1 ADIFTKALPRERFAT
16 LLSLLGVKQMSPET
30 LKELQDEFVSGSS
43 TRTASI
49 RKSDTSVLE
58 DLKALSWKTCQEGS
72 LLNLS
77 DHSVT
82 AEKVKELMLTG
93 VEEALRLPTSS
104 LQTPIYSRMQL
115 WFFAVIFQIG
125 DIFFVLIQMGSKR
138 TKEDDVLKISTSV
151 FVTNFPEQASAK
163 DLWNACKQYGH
174 VVDAF
179 IPNKRSKAGKRFGFV
194 RFIKV
199 FDVER
204 LVGNLCTVWIGRHRI
219 HANAARFHRPKGS
232 TSSHQPAYERKDQRC
247 DVIGNTKDN
256 GHRDDVSSYANV
268 VKELIQASSEFIT
281 DERVTMVEIKG
292 IPLKVWNAL
301 LLFVFAS
308 KWGNLLNM
316 VETWRKEDYHCKKT
330 LCFSLR
336 REENLKSKDGV
347 VSSEQNSKQSEDP
360 FNIYSLLN
368 KDKMKNNK
376 EASTKESLEYPP
388 DFTPREN
395 DVKNPKTRKHV
406 LKQELADLEMII
418 DKGDASSDTLHKR
431 AEVVKSI
438 QEVDKLCAMEAS
450 QKAKIKWAIE
460 GDENSKYYHGIL
472 NKKRNQLSIRGV
484 LVERDWV
491 ENPNMVKNE
500 FLNHFKNRF
509 DRPKS
514 VRPMLNMEFPHHLN
528 SMQQLDLEAEVS
540 NEEIKKAVWD
550 CGVDKSSGP
559 DGFTFGFYKRFWSL
573 IEKDVLAAVK
583 YFFHYSR
590 IPKGCNSSFIALI
603 PKTPEAKM
611 VKDFRPISLIGS
623 LYKIIA
629 KILANRLVVVLG
641 DIVNEVQSAFVADR
655 QILDGPFILN
665 EVLQWCKL
673 KKKHSFILKID
684 FEKAYDSVRW
694 DYLDD
699 VLRKFG
705 FGEKWCGWIQECLRS
720 SWGSVLVN
728 GSPTEEF
735 QFFKGLKQGDPLSPF
750 IFILVMESLHISFK
764 RVVDAGMFNGIVLNS
779 VMHLSHMFYA
789 DDAVFMGQWSTKN
802 IDTIIYVL
810 KCFHRASGLSINL
823 SKSKLLG
830 VVVSEDR
837 VVQAA
842 NRIGCG
848 VLKAPFAYLGSK
860 VGGNMSRIKSW
871 DEIVDKMVDR
881 LSKWK
886 MKTLSIGG
894 RLTLLKAVLGSMP
907 IYHMSIF
914 KVPMKVLQ
922 RMESIRSRFFSGVDL
937 NSKKSIWVKWSKV
950 LCSKEKGGLGV
961 SSLYALNRALMCK
974 WVWRFTTQK
983 NLLWTRVI
991 KAIHGEDGKNGSGF
1005 KVGYKSI
1012 WRSILQ
1018 EVETLKIKGIHLNNF
1033 MQKKLGNGADTYFWE
1048 DLWHGDMVLKQR
1060 YPRLYALEVKK
1071 TVDVASKLSQ
1081 ENLTWS
1087 FRRAPRS
1094 GVEQDQLTDLTT
1106 YVEGVVLGVTP
1117 DRWYWTL
1124 DGSGEFS
1131 VASARKV
1138 IDDNRFP
1145 EVSTQTRWIKAV
1157 PIKVNIHAWKV
1168 RMDCLPTRL
1177 NISRRGIDIPSILCP
1192 VCGSVTESSSHLF
1205 FDCLVAKDNFRKI
1218 CRWWEVDFMEVH
1230 TFDEWVSWIV
1240 NLRIPIKH
1248 KRLLE
1253 GIFKLVKRKPTR
1265 SILTWDDLVS
1275 KFINKIF
1282 PPSKT
1287 TNLRN
1292 KITRFQQRFDETFYE
1307 AWDRFNDILRAC
1319 PHHGFSELHQ
1329 LDTFYNALN
1338 TNDQD
1343 SLNSAAGD
1351 NFLDKIPRDCLR
1363 ITESKSKVRNSC
1375 NKPVVAKVSSSS
1387 STPGISLDVAELKDM
1402 VKALLLKKKNQ
1413 TQALTPVK
1421 AVNESCVTYGVDLL
1435 PFAQEIRTILM
1446 MMLILRGRIVQK
1458 RQKTSEYEA
1467 YVSGESSSGQVN
1479 VEEPGPSTLGNQ
1491 EQDDEFDFWT
1501 DFYASDDDEI
1511 PTKQVTQDIMEEISL
1526 TIDEAKLKKMADEM
1540 LRQRCTSGD
1549 EHMYHINQ
1557 MKNFLK
1563 RLFGKAERK
1572 FFSLRPGKIVLSLHK
1587 FPAIVFND
1595 DDIEER
1601 TSRWVNKCIK
1611 KFNPYARYGV
1621 ENWKN
1626 PHAKIFY
1633 IRRQKEPGRPK
1644 EEIYSNSKIVQV
1656 IKTYWELGHEHK
1668 FITEIVARRANDC
1681 IVSITEPDYKNLNKN
1696 DIEDM
1701 YLLIVNNKV
1710 PDYANTGLLWS
1721 LSVFIRSSVIWE
1733 RVHDFQ
1739 LGIESYQQKIN
1750 LTAPTITFPGIEEY
1764 DVFSIVYEP
1773 VHGIIYTNSKKE
1785 KRVMRHSEIH
1795 KFCDATLRRTLEG
1808 LKSYYNDVKYGY
1820 VQKELTNDE
1829 VEFLKLF
1836 EEEIEVRLN
1845 YRDQMRR
1852 WEMYV
1857 NGRPLGPRRERPE

>member
-1 ADIFTKALPRERFAT
+1 
-16 LLSLLGVKQMSPET
+16 
-30 LKELQDEFVSGSS
+30 
-43 TRTASI
+43 
-49 RKSDTSVLE
+49 
-58 DLKALSWKTCQEGS
+58 
-72 LLNLS
+72 
-77 DHSVT
+77 
-82 AEKVKELMLTG
+82 
-93 VEEALRLPTSS
+93 
-104 LQTPIYSRMQL
+104 
-115 WFFAVIFQIG
+115 
-125 DIFFVLIQMGSKR
+125 
-138 TKEDDVLKISTSV
+138 
-151 FVTNFPEQASAK
+151 
-163 DLWNACKQYGH
+163 
-174 VVDAF
+174 
-179 IPNKRSKAGKRFGFV
+179 
-194 RFIKV
+194 
-199 FDVER
+199 
-204 LVGNLCTVWIGRHRI
+204 
-219 HANAARFHRPKGS
+219 
-232 TSSHQPAYERKDQRC
+232 
-247 DVIGNTKDN
+247 
-256 GHRDDVSSYANV
+256 
-268 VKELIQASSEFIT
+268 
-281 DERVTMVEIKG
+281 
-292 IPLKVWNAL
+292 
-301 LLFVFAS
+301 
-308 KWGNLLNM
+308 
-316 VETWRKEDYHCKKT
+316 
-330 LCFSLR
+330 
-336 REENLKSKDGV
+336 
-347 VSSEQNSKQSEDP
+347 
-360 FNIYSLLN
+360 
-368 KDKMKNNK
+368 
-376 EASTKESLEYPP
+376 
-388 DFTPREN
+388 
-395 DVKNPKTRKHV
+395 
-406 LKQELADLEMII
+406 
-418 DKGDASSDTLHKR
+418 
-431 AEVVKSI
+431 
-438 QEVDKLCAMEAS
+438 
-450 QKAKIKWAIE
+450 
-460 GDENSKYYHGIL
+460 
-472 NKKRNQLSIRGV
+472 
-484 LVERDWV
+484 
-491 ENPNMVKNE
+491 
-500 FLNHFKNRF
+500 
-509 DRPKS
+509 
-514 VRPMLNMEFPHHLN
+514 
-528 SMQQLDLEAEVS
+528 
-540 NEEIKKAVWD
+540 
-550 CGVDKSSGP
+550 
-559 DGFTFGFYKRFWSL
+559 
-573 IEKDVLAAVK
+573 
-583 YFFHYSR
+583 R
-590 IPKGCNSSFIALI
+590 IPKGCNSSFIVLI

-789 DDAVFMGQWSTKN
+789 DDAVFIG
-802 IDTIIYVL
+802 
-810 KCFHRASGLSINL
+810 
-823 SKSKLLG
+823 KSKLLG
-830 VVVSEDR
+830 VV
-837 VVQAA
+837 
-842 NRIGCG
+842 
-848 VLKAPFAYLGSK
+848 
-860 VGGNMSRIKSW
+860 

-1253 GIFKLVKRKPTR
+1253 GWIKWKDFLLDDEGKPLTR
-1265 SILTWDDLVS
+1265 VDSSGDHDS
-1275 KFINKIF
+1275 E
-1282 PPSKT
+1282 
-1287 TNLRN
+1287 
-1292 KITRFQQRFDETFYE
+1292 DEV
-1307 AWDRFNDILRAC
+1307 ASVDNDMA
-1319 PHHGFSELHQ
+1319 
-1329 LDTFYNALN
+1329 
-1338 TNDQD
+1338 
-1343 SLNSAAGD
+1343 
-1351 NFLDKIPRDCLR
+1351 NFLASNYVGYGTSNLLEQWK
-1363 ITESKSKVRNSC
+1363 ESYGDGEYDYDPYDDDMYEGQDNPNMIQDICDNLDIKVR
-1375 NKPVVAKVSSSS
+1375 
-1387 STPGISLDVAELKDM
+1387 GR
-1402 VKALLLKKKNQ
+1402 KKK
-1413 TQALTPVK
+1413 
-1421 AVNESCVTYGVDLL
+1421 
-1435 PFAQEIRTILM
+1435 
-1446 MMLILRGRIVQK
+1446 
-1458 RQKTSEYEA
+1458 
-1467 YVSGESSSGQVN
+1467 
-1479 VEEPGPSTLGNQ
+1479 
-1491 EQDDEFDFWT
+1491 
-1501 DFYASDDDEI
+1501 
-1511 PTKQVTQDIMEEISL
+1511 
-1526 TIDEAKLKKMADEM
+1526 
-1540 LRQRCTSGD
+1540 
-1549 EHMYHINQ
+1549 
-1557 MKNFLK
+1557 
-1563 RLFGKAERK
+1563 
-1572 FFSLRPGKIVLSLHK
+1572 
-1587 FPAIVFND
+1587 
-1595 DDIEER
+1595 
-1601 TSRWVNKCIK
+1601 
-1611 KFNPYARYGV
+1611 
-1621 ENWKN
+1621 
-1626 PHAKIFY
+1626 
-1633 IRRQKEPGRPK
+1633 
-1644 EEIYSNSKIVQV
+1644 
-1656 IKTYWELGHEHK
+1656 
-1668 FITEIVARRANDC
+1668 
-1681 IVSITEPDYKNLNKN
+1681 
-1696 DIEDM
+1696 
-1701 YLLIVNNKV
+1701 
-1710 PDYANTGLLWS
+1710 
-1721 LSVFIRSSVIWE
+1721 
-1733 RVHDFQ
+1733 
-1739 LGIESYQQKIN
+1739 
-1750 LTAPTITFPGIEEY
+1750 
-1764 DVFSIVYEP
+1764 
-1773 VHGIIYTNSKKE
+1773 
-1785 KRVMRHSEIH
+1785 
-1795 KFCDATLRRTLEG
+1795 
-1808 LKSYYNDVKYGY
+1808 
-1820 VQKELTNDE
+1820 
-1829 VEFLKLF
+1829 
-1836 EEEIEVRLN
+1836 
-1845 YRDQMRR
+1845 
-1852 WEMYV
+1852 
-1857 NGRPLGPRRERPE
+1857 

>member
-1 ADIFTKALPRERFAT
+1 
-16 LLSLLGVKQMSPET
+16 
-30 LKELQDEFVSGSS
+30 
-43 TRTASI
+43 
-49 RKSDTSVLE
+49 
-58 DLKALSWKTCQEGS
+58 
-72 LLNLS
+72 
-77 DHSVT
+77 
-82 AEKVKELMLTG
+82 
-93 VEEALRLPTSS
+93 
-104 LQTPIYSRMQL
+104 
-115 WFFAVIFQIG
+115 
-125 DIFFVLIQMGSKR
+125 
-138 TKEDDVLKISTSV
+138 
-151 FVTNFPEQASAK
+151 
-163 DLWNACKQYGH
+163 
-174 VVDAF
+174 
-179 IPNKRSKAGKRFGFV
+179 
-194 RFIKV
+194 
-199 FDVER
+199 
-204 LVGNLCTVWIGRHRI
+204 
-219 HANAARFHRPKGS
+219 
-232 TSSHQPAYERKDQRC
+232 
-247 DVIGNTKDN
+247 
-256 GHRDDVSSYANV
+256 
-268 VKELIQASSEFIT
+268 
-281 DERVTMVEIKG
+281 
-292 IPLKVWNAL
+292 
-301 LLFVFAS
+301 
-308 KWGNLLNM
+308 
-316 VETWRKEDYHCKKT
+316 
-330 LCFSLR
+330 
-336 REENLKSKDGV
+336 
-347 VSSEQNSKQSEDP
+347 
-360 FNIYSLLN
+360 
-368 KDKMKNNK
+368 
-376 EASTKESLEYPP
+376 
-388 DFTPREN
+388 
-395 DVKNPKTRKHV
+395 
-406 LKQELADLEMII
+406 
-418 DKGDASSDTLHKR
+418 
-431 AEVVKSI
+431 
-438 QEVDKLCAMEAS
+438 MEAS
-450 QKAKIKWAIE
+450 QKSKIKWAIE

-484 LVERDWV
+484 LVEGDWV

-550 CGVDKSSGP
+550 CGVDKSPGP

-830 VVVSEDR
+830 VVVSDDR

-907 IYHMSIF
+907 IYHVYI
-914 KVPMKVLQ
+914 Q
-922 RMESIRSRFFSGVDL
+922 GANE
-937 NSKKSIWVKWSKV
+937 KKD
-950 LCSKEKGGLGV
+950 GLGV
-961 SSLYALNRALMCK
+961 SSLYALNRALMYK

-1018 EVETLKIKGIHLNNF
+1018 EVKTLKIK
-1033 MQKKLGNGADTYFWE
+1033 
-1048 DLWHGDMVLKQR
+1048 
-1060 YPRLYALEVKK
+1060 VKK

-1081 ENLTWS
+1081 ENLTWF

-1117 DRWYWTL
+1117 DRWYWML

-1145 EVSTQTRWIKAV
+1145 EVSNQTRWIKAM

-1177 NISRRGIDIPSILCP
+1177 NISWRDLPLVGGGFH
-1192 VCGSVTESSSHLF
+1192 GSAYVR
-1205 FDCLVAKDNFRKI
+1205 C
-1218 CRWWEVDFMEVH
+1218 
-1230 TFDEWVSWIV
+1230 
-1240 NLRIPIKH
+1240 
-1248 KRLLE
+1248 
-1253 GIFKLVKRKPTR
+1253 
-1265 SILTWDDLVS
+1265 
-1275 KFINKIF
+1275 
-1282 PPSKT
+1282 
-1287 TNLRN
+1287 
-1292 KITRFQQRFDETFYE
+1292 
-1307 AWDRFNDILRAC
+1307 
-1319 PHHGFSELHQ
+1319 
-1329 LDTFYNALN
+1329 
-1338 TNDQD
+1338 
-1343 SLNSAAGD
+1343 
-1351 NFLDKIPRDCLR
+1351 FLDR
-1363 ITESKSKVRNSC
+1363 KS
-1375 NKPVVAKVSSSS
+1375 
-1387 STPGISLDVAELKDM
+1387 
-1402 VKALLLKKKNQ
+1402 
-1413 TQALTPVK
+1413 
-1421 AVNESCVTYGVDLL
+1421 
-1435 PFAQEIRTILM
+1435 
-1446 MMLILRGRIVQK
+1446 
-1458 RQKTSEYEA
+1458 
-1467 YVSGESSSGQVN
+1467 
-1479 VEEPGPSTLGNQ
+1479 
-1491 EQDDEFDFWT
+1491 
-1501 DFYASDDDEI
+1501 SD
-1511 PTKQVTQDIMEEISL
+1511 
-1526 TIDEAKLKKMADEM
+1526 
-1540 LRQRCTSGD
+1540 
-1549 EHMYHINQ
+1549 
-1557 MKNFLK
+1557 
-1563 RLFGKAERK
+1563 
-1572 FFSLRPGKIVLSLHK
+1572 
-1587 FPAIVFND
+1587 
-1595 DDIEER
+1595 
-1601 TSRWVNKCIK
+1601 
-1611 KFNPYARYGV
+1611 
-1621 ENWKN
+1621 
-1626 PHAKIFY
+1626 
-1633 IRRQKEPGRPK
+1633 
-1644 EEIYSNSKIVQV
+1644 
-1656 IKTYWELGHEHK
+1656 
-1668 FITEIVARRANDC
+1668 
-1681 IVSITEPDYKNLNKN
+1681 
-1696 DIEDM
+1696 
-1701 YLLIVNNKV
+1701 
-1710 PDYANTGLLWS
+1710 
-1721 LSVFIRSSVIWE
+1721 
-1733 RVHDFQ
+1733 
-1739 LGIESYQQKIN
+1739 SYQ
-1750 LTAPTITFPGIEEY
+1750 A
-1764 DVFSIVYEP
+1764 
-1773 VHGIIYTNSKKE
+1773 
-1785 KRVMRHSEIH
+1785 
-1795 KFCDATLRRTLEG
+1795 
-1808 LKSYYNDVKYGY
+1808 
-1820 VQKELTNDE
+1820 
-1829 VEFLKLF
+1829 
-1836 EEEIEVRLN
+1836 
-1845 YRDQMRR
+1845 
-1852 WEMYV
+1852 
-1857 NGRPLGPRRERPE
+1857 

>member
-1 ADIFTKALPRERFAT
+1 
-16 LLSLLGVKQMSPET
+16 
-30 LKELQDEFVSGSS
+30 
-43 TRTASI
+43 
-49 RKSDTSVLE
+49 
-58 DLKALSWKTCQEGS
+58 
-72 LLNLS
+72 
-77 DHSVT
+77 
-82 AEKVKELMLTG
+82 
-93 VEEALRLPTSS
+93 
-104 LQTPIYSRMQL
+104 
-115 WFFAVIFQIG
+115 
-125 DIFFVLIQMGSKR
+125 
-138 TKEDDVLKISTSV
+138 
-151 FVTNFPEQASAK
+151 
-163 DLWNACKQYGH
+163 
-174 VVDAF
+174 
-179 IPNKRSKAGKRFGFV
+179 
-194 RFIKV
+194 
-199 FDVER
+199 
-204 LVGNLCTVWIGRHRI
+204 
-219 HANAARFHRPKGS
+219 
-232 TSSHQPAYERKDQRC
+232 
-247 DVIGNTKDN
+247 
-256 GHRDDVSSYANV
+256 
-268 VKELIQASSEFIT
+268 
-281 DERVTMVEIKG
+281 
-292 IPLKVWNAL
+292 
-301 LLFVFAS
+301 
-308 KWGNLLNM
+308 
-316 VETWRKEDYHCKKT
+316 
-330 LCFSLR
+330 
-336 REENLKSKDGV
+336 
-347 VSSEQNSKQSEDP
+347 
-360 FNIYSLLN
+360 
-368 KDKMKNNK
+368 
-376 EASTKESLEYPP
+376 
-388 DFTPREN
+388 
-395 DVKNPKTRKHV
+395 
-406 LKQELADLEMII
+406 
-418 DKGDASSDTLHKR
+418 
-431 AEVVKSI
+431 
-438 QEVDKLCAMEAS
+438 
-450 QKAKIKWAIE
+450 
-460 GDENSKYYHGIL
+460 
-472 NKKRNQLSIRGV
+472 
-484 LVERDWV
+484 
-491 ENPNMVKNE
+491 MVKNE

-550 CGVDKSSGP
+550 CGVDKSPGP
-559 DGFTFGFYKRFWSL
+559 DGFTFDFYKRFWSL

-1253 GIFKLVKRKPTR
+1253 GDTDHFQKHMFCAVRFDDWNHGLNVVVNREIRSTFLLHALVIFDNIVRLVVFVLSYVFLLWPSPEEARKQ
-1265 SILTWDDLVS
+1265 IMGIWDQAEV
-1275 KFINKIF
+1275 I
-1282 PPSKT
+1282 
-1287 TNLRN
+1287 
-1292 KITRFQQRFDETFYE
+1292 KITYNVPFSVTPDLSADTGGSQGMPIHVDSIVLSGDVINLNFFRLSSIWLKTMGYKVIELNEDQMKGERSLWAQCQAVADMKFTYVVSCQKYGTHKRFRDPRAQ
-1307 AWDRFNDILRAC
+1307 NVLR
-1319 PHHGFSELHQ
+1319 LM
-1329 LDTFYNALN
+1329 
-1338 TNDQD
+1338 
-1343 SLNSAAGD
+1343 
-1351 NFLDKIPRDCLR
+1351 
-1363 ITESKSKVRNSC
+1363 TE
-1375 NKPVVAKVSSSS
+1375 
-1387 STPGISLDVAELKDM
+1387 
-1402 VKALLLKKKNQ
+1402 
-1413 TQALTPVK
+1413 
-1421 AVNESCVTYGVDLL
+1421 
-1435 PFAQEIRTILM
+1435 
-1446 MMLILRGRIVQK
+1446 
-1458 RQKTSEYEA
+1458 
-1467 YVSGESSSGQVN
+1467 
-1479 VEEPGPSTLGNQ
+1479 
-1491 EQDDEFDFWT
+1491 
-1501 DFYASDDDEI
+1501 YASDLD
-1511 PTKQVTQDIMEEISL
+1511 L
-1526 TIDEAKLKKMADEM
+1526 
-1540 LRQRCTSGD
+1540 
-1549 EHMYHINQ
+1549 
-1557 MKNFLK
+1557 
-1563 RLFGKAERK
+1563 
-1572 FFSLRPGKIVLSLHK
+1572 
-1587 FPAIVFND
+1587 
-1595 DDIEER
+1595 
-1601 TSRWVNKCIK
+1601 VN
-1611 KFNPYARYGV
+1611 
-1621 ENWKN
+1621 
-1626 PHAKIFY
+1626 
-1633 IRRQKEPGRPK
+1633 
-1644 EEIYSNSKIVQV
+1644 
-1656 IKTYWELGHEHK
+1656 
-1668 FITEIVARRANDC
+1668 
-1681 IVSITEPDYKNLNKN
+1681 
-1696 DIEDM
+1696 
-1701 YLLIVNNKV
+1701 
-1710 PDYANTGLLWS
+1710 
-1721 LSVFIRSSVIWE
+1721 
-1733 RVHDFQ
+1733 
-1739 LGIESYQQKIN
+1739 
-1750 LTAPTITFPGIEEY
+1750 
-1764 DVFSIVYEP
+1764 
-1773 VHGIIYTNSKKE
+1773 
-1785 KRVMRHSEIH
+1785 
-1795 KFCDATLRRTLEG
+1795 
-1808 LKSYYNDVKYGY
+1808 
-1820 VQKELTNDE
+1820 
-1829 VEFLKLF
+1829 
-1836 EEEIEVRLN
+1836 
-1845 YRDQMRR
+1845 
-1852 WEMYV
+1852 
-1857 NGRPLGPRRERPE
+1857 

>member
-1 ADIFTKALPRERFAT
+1 
-16 LLSLLGVKQMSPET
+16 M
-30 LKELQDEFVSGSS
+30 FV
-43 TRTASI
+43 
-49 RKSDTSVLE
+49 
-58 DLKALSWKTCQEGS
+58 
-72 LLNLS
+72 
-77 DHSVT
+77 H
-82 AEKVKELMLTG
+82 
-93 VEEALRLPTSS
+93 
-104 LQTPIYSRMQL
+104 
-115 WFFAVIFQIG
+115 
-125 DIFFVLIQMGSKR
+125 
-138 TKEDDVLKISTSV
+138 
-151 FVTNFPEQASAK
+151 
-163 DLWNACKQYGH
+163 
-174 VVDAF
+174 
-179 IPNKRSKAGKRFGFV
+179 
-194 RFIKV
+194 
-199 FDVER
+199 
-204 LVGNLCTVWIGRHRI
+204 
-219 HANAARFHRPKGS
+219 
-232 TSSHQPAYERKDQRC
+232 
-247 DVIGNTKDN
+247 
-256 GHRDDVSSYANV
+256 
-268 VKELIQASSEFIT
+268 
-281 DERVTMVEIKG
+281 
-292 IPLKVWNAL
+292 
-301 LLFVFAS
+301 
-308 KWGNLLNM
+308 
-316 VETWRKEDYHCKKT
+316 
-330 LCFSLR
+330 
-336 REENLKSKDGV
+336 
-347 VSSEQNSKQSEDP
+347 
-360 FNIYSLLN
+360 
-368 KDKMKNNK
+368 
-376 EASTKESLEYPP
+376 
-388 DFTPREN
+388 
-395 DVKNPKTRKHV
+395 
-406 LKQELADLEMII
+406 
-418 DKGDASSDTLHKR
+418 
-431 AEVVKSI
+431 
-438 QEVDKLCAMEAS
+438 
-450 QKAKIKWAIE
+450 
-460 GDENSKYYHGIL
+460 
-472 NKKRNQLSIRGV
+472 
-484 LVERDWV
+484 
-491 ENPNMVKNE
+491 
-500 FLNHFKNRF
+500 
-509 DRPKS
+509 
-514 VRPMLNMEFPHHLN
+514 
-528 SMQQLDLEAEVS
+528 
-540 NEEIKKAVWD
+540 
-550 CGVDKSSGP
+550 
-559 DGFTFGFYKRFWSL
+559 
-573 IEKDVLAAVK
+573 
-583 YFFHYSR
+583 
-590 IPKGCNSSFIALI
+590 
-603 PKTPEAKM
+603 
-611 VKDFRPISLIGS
+611 
-623 LYKIIA
+623 
-629 KILANRLVVVLG
+629 
-641 DIVNEVQSAFVADR
+641 
-655 QILDGPFILN
+655 
-665 EVLQWCKL
+665 LQWCKL

-1248 KRLLE
+1248 KRCCVDC
-1253 GIFKLVKRKPTR
+1253 GKLVSQDTTFVKGADGSVTLFTCNVVIGEIIEKYEIRSCEHAKLFYQIAVERGFTRGRRTAQVAAACLYVACREQEQPFLLIEFSSELGVSVYKLGIVYLQLCQLLSLQDHSFIQKPVDPSLYMHRYTSALLGKKNNKNVLNTALRLAVSMKRDWMQTGRKPSGICAAAIYVSSLLHGYKFTKTDVVKVVHICEATLTKRLIEFENTKAGSLTVSFIATLKFAHLLKSSIRTLWIMKRNELLQTTFYQCLKDARRNR
-1265 SILTWDDLVS
+1265 SGLEPPAFQRAETQRLAKESAEEVQRASPVS
-1275 KFINKIF
+1275 GKLSDTPGAFES
-1282 PPSKT
+1282 SKDVPDNDT
-1287 TNLRN
+1287 VV
-1292 KITRFQQRFDETFYE
+1292 DETQTLSEIDDFEISCYLNNEEESHFKKIIWELQNKEYMQEQAVKE
-1307 AWDRFNDILRAC
+1307 AA
-1319 PHHGFSELHQ
+1319 
-1329 LDTFYNALN
+1329 
-1338 TNDQD
+1338 
-1343 SLNSAAGD
+1343 
-1351 NFLDKIPRDCLR
+1351 
-1363 ITESKSKVRNSC
+1363 SKLTPEETK
-1375 NKPVVAKVSSSS
+1375 AKE
-1387 STPGISLDVAELKDM
+1387 A
-1402 VKALLLKKKNQ
+1402 LKKKAKANKDLEAKNAKPPQ
-1413 TQALTPVK
+1413 TAAEAAGQHFTKKRLSSKINYDALDSIFGDEPNAK
-1421 AVNESCVTYGVDLL
+1421 KNRPDDDAD
-1435 PFAQEIRTILM
+1435 
-1446 MMLILRGRIVQK
+1446 
-1458 RQKTSEYEA
+1458 
-1467 YVSGESSSGQVN
+1467 N
-1479 VEEPGPSTLGNQ
+1479 VEEPGNENKETNEAGS
-1491 EQDDEFDFWT
+1491 
-1501 DFYASDDDEI
+1501 
-1511 PTKQVTQDIMEEISL
+1511 VVEE
-1526 TIDEAKLKKMADEM
+1526 D
-1540 LRQRCTSGD
+1540 
-1549 EHMYHINQ
+1549 
-1557 MKNFLK
+1557 
-1563 RLFGKAERK
+1563 
-1572 FFSLRPGKIVLSLHK
+1572 
-1587 FPAIVFND
+1587 
-1595 DDIEER
+1595 
-1601 TSRWVNKCIK
+1601 
-1611 KFNPYARYGV
+1611 
-1621 ENWKN
+1621 
-1626 PHAKIFY
+1626 
-1633 IRRQKEPGRPK
+1633 
-1644 EEIYSNSKIVQV
+1644 
-1656 IKTYWELGHEHK
+1656 
-1668 FITEIVARRANDC
+1668 
-1681 IVSITEPDYKNLNKN
+1681 
-1696 DIEDM
+1696 
-1701 YLLIVNNKV
+1701 
-1710 PDYANTGLLWS
+1710 
-1721 LSVFIRSSVIWE
+1721 
-1733 RVHDFQ
+1733 
-1739 LGIESYQQKIN
+1739 
-1750 LTAPTITFPGIEEY
+1750 
-1764 DVFSIVYEP
+1764 
-1773 VHGIIYTNSKKE
+1773 
-1785 KRVMRHSEIH
+1785 
-1795 KFCDATLRRTLEG
+1795 
-1808 LKSYYNDVKYGY
+1808 
-1820 VQKELTNDE
+1820 
-1829 VEFLKLF
+1829 
-1836 EEEIEVRLN
+1836 EEEDVTYLIMKMKHKV
-1845 YRDQMRR
+1845 M
-1852 WEMYV
+1852 
-1857 NGRPLGPRRERPE
+1857 NGTIITNTNVTY

>member
-1 ADIFTKALPRERFAT
+1 MRAILPQTIRIINAFYI
-16 LLSLLGVKQMSPET
+16 LGNPWFVRDEHRVFLHQYMSVAANTTHVHITP
-30 LKELQDEFVSGSS
+30 LQHYRNVRDCLV
-43 TRTASI
+43 A
-49 RKSDTSVLE
+49 TSVVPMSATFLVQE
-58 DLKALSWKTCQEGS
+58 HQERVSLHYPTAHPLAQKVTPPFHQCEQCPNSIHQLSGT
-72 LLNLS
+72 
-77 DHSVT
+77 VT
-82 AEKVKELMLTG
+82 QLT
-93 VEEALRLPTSS
+93 
-104 LQTPIYSRMQL
+104 
-115 WFFAVIFQIG
+115 
-125 DIFFVLIQMGSKR
+125 LIQ
-138 TKEDDVLKISTSV
+138 
-151 FVTNFPEQASAK
+151 
-163 DLWNACKQYGH
+163 
-174 VVDAF
+174 
-179 IPNKRSKAGKRFGFV
+179 
-194 RFIKV
+194 
-199 FDVER
+199 
-204 LVGNLCTVWIGRHRI
+204 
-219 HANAARFHRPKGS
+219 
-232 TSSHQPAYERKDQRC
+232 
-247 DVIGNTKDN
+247 
-256 GHRDDVSSYANV
+256 
-268 VKELIQASSEFIT
+268 
-281 DERVTMVEIKG
+281 
-292 IPLKVWNAL
+292 
-301 LLFVFAS
+301 
-308 KWGNLLNM
+308 
-316 VETWRKEDYHCKKT
+316 
-330 LCFSLR
+330 
-336 REENLKSKDGV
+336 
-347 VSSEQNSKQSEDP
+347 
-360 FNIYSLLN
+360 
-368 KDKMKNNK
+368 
-376 EASTKESLEYPP
+376 
-388 DFTPREN
+388 
-395 DVKNPKTRKHV
+395 
-406 LKQELADLEMII
+406 
-418 DKGDASSDTLHKR
+418 
-431 AEVVKSI
+431 
-438 QEVDKLCAMEAS
+438 
-450 QKAKIKWAIE
+450 
-460 GDENSKYYHGIL
+460 
-472 NKKRNQLSIRGV
+472 
-484 LVERDWV
+484 
-491 ENPNMVKNE
+491 
-500 FLNHFKNRF
+500 
-509 DRPKS
+509 
-514 VRPMLNMEFPHHLN
+514 
-528 SMQQLDLEAEVS
+528 
-540 NEEIKKAVWD
+540 
-550 CGVDKSSGP
+550 
-559 DGFTFGFYKRFWSL
+559 
-573 IEKDVLAAVK
+573 
-583 YFFHYSR
+583 
-590 IPKGCNSSFIALI
+590 
-603 PKTPEAKM
+603 
-611 VKDFRPISLIGS
+611 
-623 LYKIIA
+623 
-629 KILANRLVVVLG
+629 

-1253 GIFKLVKRKPTR
+1253 GVCFGLWWLIWAYRNKCVFGV
-1265 SILTWDDLVS
+1265 VS
-1275 KFINKIF
+1275 
-1282 PPSKT
+1282 PSKAD
-1287 TNLRN
+1287 
-1292 KITRFQQRFDETFYE
+1292 IFDDVVSYSFYWSRFRC
-1307 AWDRFNDILRAC
+1307 NVS
-1319 PHHGFSELHQ
+1319 FSW
-1329 LDTFYNALN
+1329 
-1338 TNDQD
+1338 
-1343 SLNSAAGD
+1343 
-1351 NFLDKIPRDCLR
+1351 
-1363 ITESKSKVRNSC
+1363 
-1375 NKPVVAKVSSSS
+1375 
-1387 STPGISLDVAELKDM
+1387 
-1402 VKALLLKKKNQ
+1402 
-1413 TQALTPVK
+1413 
-1421 AVNESCVTYGVDLL
+1421 VDWL
-1435 PFAQEIRTILM
+1435 
-1446 MMLILRGRIVQK
+1446 
-1458 RQKTSEYEA
+1458 
-1467 YVSGESSSGQVN
+1467 
-1479 VEEPGPSTLGNQ
+1479 
-1491 EQDDEFDFWT
+1491 
-1501 DFYASDDDEI
+1501 
-1511 PTKQVTQDIMEEISL
+1511 
-1526 TIDEAKLKKMADEM
+1526 
-1540 LRQRCTSGD
+1540 
-1549 EHMYHINQ
+1549 
-1557 MKNFLK
+1557 
-1563 RLFGKAERK
+1563 
-1572 FFSLRPGKIVLSLHK
+1572 
-1587 FPAIVFND
+1587 
-1595 DDIEER
+1595 
-1601 TSRWVNKCIK
+1601 
-1611 KFNPYARYGV
+1611 
-1621 ENWKN
+1621 KN
-1626 PHAKIFY
+1626 PHL
-1633 IRRQKEPGRPK
+1633 
-1644 EEIYSNSKIVQV
+1644 V
-1656 IKTYWELGHEHK
+1656 
-1668 FITEIVARRANDC
+1668 
-1681 IVSITEPDYKNLNKN
+1681 
-1696 DIEDM
+1696 
-1701 YLLIVNNKV
+1701 
-1710 PDYANTGLLWS
+1710 
-1721 LSVFIRSSVIWE
+1721 
-1733 RVHDFQ
+1733 
-1739 LGIESYQQKIN
+1739 
-1750 LTAPTITFPGIEEY
+1750 
-1764 DVFSIVYEP
+1764 
-1773 VHGIIYTNSKKE
+1773 
-1785 KRVMRHSEIH
+1785 
-1795 KFCDATLRRTLEG
+1795 TL
-1808 LKSYYNDVKYGY
+1808 
-1820 VQKELTNDE
+1820 
-1829 VEFLKLF
+1829 
-1836 EEEIEVRLN
+1836 
-1845 YRDQMRR
+1845 
-1852 WEMYV
+1852 
-1857 NGRPLGPRRERPE
+1857 